1 MSLTVSTT
9 AGNTTTVTQDDGT
22 SVILTATIPSVSV
35 TATATP
41 TVTLT
46 DKDQPDLIY
55 SI

>member
-9 AGNTTTVTQDDGT
+9 EGNTATVTKDDGT
-22 SVILTATIPSVSV
+22 QVILVTTNSSVSI
-35 TATATP
+35 TAAAAP

>member
-9 AGNTTTVTQDDGT
+9 AGNTATVTQSDGT
-22 SVILTATIPSVSV
+22 SVVLITTNSSVSI
-35 TATATP
+35 TAPVAP

-46 DKDQPDLIY
+46 EKDQKDLTY

>member
-9 AGNTTTVTQDDGT
+9 AGNTTTVTQSDGT
-22 SVILTATIPSVSV
+22 SVILTTTTPSVSV
-35 TATATP
+35 TAPAAP
-41 TVTLT
+41 TVTLI